1 MANLI
6 TNTKLVNNER
16 KLIIKYSELCDG
28 TSATNTST
36 IVDVSDSAF
45 NSMSGKAMTAVAI
58 DRIYIFPGIG
68 TIVADQVSGHIEWAT
83 SDSAKEVPITN
94 IAADYQNTSGSTF
107 DFSHFGGLTKEGDT
121 ANGDIKLDVAGMGTG
136 QGYSFVLEMRKIYA

>member
-6 TNTKLVNNER
+6 TNTRLVNNER

-28 TSATNTST
+28 SGATNVTT

-58 DRIYIFPGIG
+58 DKIYILPSIG
-68 TIVADQVSGHIEWAT
+68 TGVAGQVAGHIEWAT
-83 SDSAKEVPITN
+83 SDSAKEVPITSITSAYPN
-94 IAADYQNTSGSTF
+94 AAGSTY

-121 ANGDIKLDVAGMGTG
+121 ANGDIKLDVAGMGAG
-136 QGYSFVLEMRKIYA
+136 EGYSFVLEMRKIYA

>member
-6 TNTKLVNNER
+6 TNTRLVNNER

-28 TSATNTST
+28 TTATNVTT

-45 NSMSGKAMTAVAI
+45 NSMSGRAMTAVAI
-58 DRIYIFPGIG
+58 DKIYIFPALGNG
-68 TIVADQVSGHIEWAT
+68 SVAVFGHIEWAT
-83 SDSAKEVPITN
+83 SDSAKEVPITSVASAYPN
-94 IAADYQNTSGSTF
+94 ASGTTF

-121 ANGDIKLDVAGMGTG
+121 ANGDIKLDVAGMGANE
-136 QGYSFVLEMRKIYA
+136 GYSFILEMRKIYA

>member
-28 TSATNTST
+28 TSATNVTT

-45 NSMSGKAMTAVAI
+45 NSIRGRAMTAVVI
-58 DRIYIFPGIG
+58 DKIYIFPGIG
-68 TIVADQVSGHIEWAT
+68 TVTGDQVSGHIEWAT
-83 SDSAKEVPITN
+83 SSGVEVPITN

-107 DFSHFGGLTKEGDT
+107 DFSHFGGLTKEGAN